1 MLSPNKINI
10 KIRWDLKSRLLAYV
24 LYERLPED
32 GEELQKMCDFVFGED
47 CTFEKLKKKAG
58 KS

>member
-32 GEELQKMCDFVFGED
+32 GRRSLYTLIEPDRVM
-47 CTFEKLKKKAG
+47 EKIG
-58 KS
+58 KG